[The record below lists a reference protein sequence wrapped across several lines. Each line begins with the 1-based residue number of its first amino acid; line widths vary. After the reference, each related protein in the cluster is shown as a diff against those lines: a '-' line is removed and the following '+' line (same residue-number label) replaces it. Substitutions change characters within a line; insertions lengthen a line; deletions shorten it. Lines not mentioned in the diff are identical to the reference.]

1 MTISAFS
8 DELAQVRTKKKE
20 FLSQIERIVPWKEWF
35 AMIQPCYYKGERGN
49 KPYPLEI
56 MLRLY
61 LLQNLYDLSDE
72 ATVAEA
78 IDSRAFSEFCG
89 VDSSN
94 QVPDGDT
101 LGRFR
106 NLLIKNGLQE
116 KLFAQVVAALME
128 RGLILKK
135 GTIVDSTIISAPSS
149 TKNKEKERDP
159 DAHQV
164 KKGNTWHFG
173 YKAHIGVDKDS
184 GLVHTVKA
192 TPANVHDV
200 AEVPK
205 LLTGEEETVYGDSGY
220 LGAGKREDAVVR
232 NKAGRKI
239 KYKINRRPS
248 QMKKLSKSGQ
258 YAAKKAERKRNGRN
272 LQGKA
277 DIKGKGGR
285 SCASPLV
292 LRCFGRRGVPLH
304 LSGLSLSV
312 PAACGCH
319 EIDHLKASPLPDNR
333 ITNHRIF
340 VKKYSW
346 FGNHWELPG
355 SSLRMHRERA
365 PERAVV
371 SLLKVRV
378 KVVWAGALRIRP

>member
-1 MTISAFS
+1 MDKQMTISAFS

-20 FLSQIERIVPWKEWF
+20 FLSQIERIVPWKEWL

-101 LGRFR
+101 LGHFR
-106 NLLIKNGLQE
+106 NLLIRNGLQE

-149 TKNKEKERDP
+149 TKNKEKKRDP

-192 TPANVHDV
+192 TAANVHDV
-200 AEVPK
+200 SETSK
-205 LLTGEEETVYGDSGY
+205 LLTGE
-220 LGAGKREDAVVR
+220 EDAVVR
-232 NKAGRKI
+232 NKSGHKI

-248 QMKKLSKSGQ
+248 QVKKLSKSGQ
-258 YAAKKAERKRNGRN
+258 YAAKKAEHAKSSVRAK
-272 LQGKA
+272 
-277 DIKGKGGR
+277 
-285 SCASPLV
+285 V
-292 LRCFGRRGVPLH
+292 EHVFGV
-304 LSGLSLSV
+304 
-312 PAACGCH
+312 
-319 EIDHLKASPLPDNR
+319 
-333 ITNHRIF
+333 
-340 VKKYSW
+340 VKKQLHFRKTRYRGLEKQQAK
-346 FGNHWELPG
+346 FNI
-355 SSLRMHRERA
+355 MF
-365 PERAVV
+365 
-371 SLLKVRV
+371 
-378 KVVWAGALRIRP
+378 ALANLILADRPCLAA